1 MIQRLSKVLISAVFF
16 ILFLPQLAWGA
27 GTLYNA
33 FGTDGPLDK
42 AAGANGA
49 GYNTD
54 TFKVETVIGLV
65 IQTFLSII
73 GVIFLILMI
82 YAGYSWMTAH
92 GDEQKVTKAKETITA
107 SIIGLAI
114 VIGAYA
120 ITFFVISKLT
130 DTTLTSS

>member
-1 MIQRLSKVLISAVFF
+1 MTRKFRLYFIVGFFLLFIAFNAVLAADNLSNA
-16 ILFLPQLAWGA
+16 FLPG
-27 GTLYNA
+27 
-33 FGTDGPLDK
+33 GPLQNSADK
-42 AAGANGA
+42 A
-49 GYNTD
+49 GYDISKTD
-54 TFKVETVIGLV
+54 PNPVIGTV
-65 IQTFLSII
+65 VKTFLSII

-130 DTTLTSS
+130 TGTLK